1 MSDRGKKKMG
11 AWLSALIA
19 AAIMGAYALFILLM
33 LWIEPDM
40 FLTGLALWLLI
51 PLAAIAGVLAAL
63 RLRLRE
69 IDGGEE
75 DEAAK
80 Y

>member
-1 MSDRGKKKMG
+1 MG
-11 AWLSALIA
+11 AWLSALIVSA
-19 AAIMGAYALFILLM
+19 AMGAYALFILAM
-33 LWIEPDM
+33 LAIEPDM
-40 FLTGLALWLLI
+40 FLTGLALWLLL
-51 PLAAIAGVLAAL
+51 PLAVIAGVAAAL
-63 RLRLRE
+63 WLRLRE